1 MLDKTK
7 PTASELKIL
16 QILWKNQPCT
26 VRFVHEILNKD
37 KPESKQ
43 ARYTGTLK
51 MMQLMFEKRMLQRK
65 IEGRKHYYTAAI
77 QENET
82 QSALLDRFLQ
92 SAFGGSAKK
101 LVMQALGN
109 HSTSQEELNEIKALI
124 KKIEGGQS

>member
-1 MLDKTK
+1 MLDKKK

-26 VRFVHEILNKD
+26 IRFVHEQLNKD
-37 KPESKQ
+37 KPENKQ

-51 MMQLMFEKRMLQRK
+51 MMQLMFEKKMLQREIK
-65 IEGRKHYYTAAI
+65 GRKHYYKAI
-77 QENET
+77 AKEKET

-92 SAFGGSAKK
+92 TAFGGSAMK

-109 HSTSQEELNEIKALI
+109 HTTSKEELDKIKALI
-124 KKIEGGQS
+124 KKIEGEQ